1 MKTRK
6 KVGLALSGG
15 VARGPVHVGVI
26 TALERA
32 GIPIDA
38 IAGASAGALVGAA
51 YCAGLEIPQL
61 RKLAVD
67 SNWSTVAGL
76 SRSRHGLI
84 SFAKMEPYLQDLVG
98 DVDICDLAIPFIAVV
113 TDMAHG
119 IPVYLRRGR
128 LSTAVRASCSVPGV
142 ISPVLIDGRL
152 YCDGGVT
159 DNLPVMAV
167 RAMGVD
173 YIIAVDLFV
182 PIYHERLGV
191 LGDLA
196 AAVQLLVRHAGGGYN
211 LADCLIEPAIAGHN
225 YFNFSR
231 RKSEQYI
238 ALGEAAAE
246 RMIPTIKAALAEKDN
261 DAIPPESN
269 GNGVKEIGDW
279 RLEIEPSLI
288 LRQGSG
294 QVSNL

>member
-1 MKTRK
+1 MSSIKRK

-51 YCAGLEIPQL
+51 YCAGLEVPQL

-67 SNWSTVAGL
+67 SNWTTVAGL

-98 DVDICDLAIPFIAVV
+98 DVDICDLAIPFTAVV

-119 IPVYLRRGR
+119 IPIYLRRGR

-142 ISPVLIDGRL
+142 ISPVMIDGHL
-152 YCDGGVT
+152 CCDGGVT
-159 DNLPVMAV
+159 DNLPVTAV
-167 RAMGVD
+167 RALGVD
-173 YIIAVDLFV
+173 YVIAVDLFV

-196 AAVQLLVRHAGGGYN
+196 AAVELLVRHAGGGYYQ
-211 LADCLIEPAIAGHN
+211 ADCLIEPAIAGHN

-246 RMIPTIKAALAEKDN
+246 RMIPTIQAALAEQDN
-261 DAIPPESN
+261 GAIPPENN
-269 GNGVKEIGDW
+269 GNGIKEIRDW
-279 RLEIEPSLI
+279 RLEMVQSPI
-288 LRQGSG
+288 
-294 QVSNL
+294 SNL